1 MNCLMF
7 VRANIHS
14 LCIYTYMQRT
24 LASFCHKPS
33 RDLKPHLYAFRWSR
47 GIFDSTHPFGSAFSF
62 RTPCTGWYPCW
73 ARLWFV
79 YVCSF
84 HVLRHLCMENTLM
97 CSILMSEDIEDVWWN
112 MIQMMEPFVLGLW
125 NGWQWPVLLWFRPM
139 ISQRR
144 QSRQIAPVQSNFM
157 VKTDAV
163 L

>member
-1 MNCLMF
+1 
-7 VRANIHS
+7 
-14 LCIYTYMQRT
+14 
-24 LASFCHKPS
+24 
-33 RDLKPHLYAFRWSR
+33 
-47 GIFDSTHPFGSAFSF
+47 
-62 RTPCTGWYPCW
+62 
-73 ARLWFV
+73 
-79 YVCSF
+79 
-84 HVLRHLCMENTLM
+84 LCMENTLM